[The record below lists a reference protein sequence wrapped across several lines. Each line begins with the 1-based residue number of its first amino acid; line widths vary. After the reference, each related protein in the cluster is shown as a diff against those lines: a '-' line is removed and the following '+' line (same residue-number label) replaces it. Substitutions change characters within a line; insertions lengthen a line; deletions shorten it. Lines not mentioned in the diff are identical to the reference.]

1 MTGAMTR
8 ALFIAR
14 LRQGLKG
21 LAAGEIEDIVT
32 DYEAHFS
39 DAAAAGRGE
48 ADVASSLG
56 DPLQLGQELS
66 AETKLR
72 RWEHRR
78 SPKNFLGAGL
88 ALAGLQT
95 FNLLVVLPVL
105 AVILFA
111 AGIAAY
117 VLFEVGRTGVH
128 LLAGLASGNG
138 NVVIPA
144 LVGLGLVSGVIGIAS
159 LILLLLD
166 SGLRLLGRYVRMNY
180 RLLKRED
187 EE

>member
-1 MTGAMTR
+1 MTR
-8 ALFIAR
+8 ILFIAR

-21 LAAGEIEDIVT
+21 LSASEIDDIVA

-48 ADVASSLG
+48 ADVAASLG

-72 RWEHRR
+72 RWESRR
-78 SPKNFLGAGL
+78 SPKNFLRAGF

-105 AVILFA
+105 ALILFC
-111 AGIAAY
+111 AGIATY
-117 VLFEVGRTGVH
+117 VLYEIGRTGLH
-128 LLAGLASGNG
+128 MLMGLAAGSGNIL
-138 NVVIPA
+138 IPA
-144 LVGLGLVSGVIGIAS
+144 LIGIGLIAGVIGMGS

-166 SGLRLLGRYVRMNY
+166 SGLRILGRYVRMNY
-180 RLLKRED
+180 RLLRRED

>member
-1 MTGAMTR
+1 MTR

-21 LAAGEIEDIVT
+21 LSADEIADIVG

-39 DAAAAGRGE
+39 DAAAAGRSE
-48 ADVASSLG
+48 IDVAASLG
-56 DPLQLGQELS
+56 DPLELGQEIS

-72 RWEHRR
+72 RWENRR
-78 SPKNFLGAGL
+78 SPNNFLRAGF

-105 AVILFA
+105 ALIIA
-111 AGIAAY
+111 CAGVAAY
-117 VLFEVGRTGVH
+117 VLFTVGRTGMH
-128 LLAGLASGNG
+128 LLAGLVSGNG

-144 LVGLGLVSGVIGIAS
+144 LVGLGLVSGVIGVAS

-166 SGLRLLGRYVRMNY
+166 NGLKILGRYVRLNY

>member
-1 MTGAMTR
+1 MTR

-21 LAAGEIEDIVT
+21 LSAAEIGDIVT

-39 DAAAAGRGE
+39 DAAQDGRAE
-48 ADVASSLG
+48 ADVAASLG

-72 RWEHRR
+72 RWEQRR
-78 SPKNFLGAGL
+78 SPRNFLGAGF
-88 ALAGLQT
+88 ALAGLRSLT
-95 FNLLVVLPVL
+95 LVVVLPVL
-105 AVILFA
+105 ALILFC

-117 VLFEVGRTGVH
+117 VLFLIGRTG
-128 LLAGLASGNG
+128 LSMLMGLMSGSGNAL
-138 NVVIPA
+138 IPA
-144 LVGLGLVSGVIGIAS
+144 LVGVGLIAGAVGMGGLVA
-159 LILLLLD
+159 LLLG
-166 SGLRLLGRYVRMNY
+166 SGLRLLGRHVRLNY
-180 RLLKRED
+180 RLLKRDD

>member
-1 MTGAMTR
+1 MTR

-14 LRQGLKG
+14 LRQGLRG
-21 LAAGEIEDIVT
+21 LSADEIGDIVT

-39 DAAAAGRGE
+39 DAAEAGRSE
-48 ADVASSLG
+48 ADVAASLG
-56 DPLQLGQELS
+56 DPLQLGQEIA
-66 AETKLR
+66 AESKLR
-72 RWEHRR
+72 RWERSR
-78 SPKNFLGAGL
+78 SPHNFLRAGF

-105 AVILFA
+105 AAILFCA
-111 AGIAAY
+111 AIAAY
-117 VLFEVGRTGVH
+117 VLYEIGRTGLH
-128 LLAGLASGNG
+128 LLIGLASGNG
-138 NVVIPA
+138 TVMLPA
-144 LVGLGLVSGVIGIAS
+144 LVGLGLISGVIGMGS

-166 SGLRLLGRYVRMNY
+166 GGLRLLGRYVRMNS

>member
-1 MTGAMTR
+1 MTR
-8 ALFIAR
+8 ALFITR

-21 LAAGEIEDIVT
+21 LPADEIGDIVA

-39 DAAAAGRGE
+39 DAAEAGRSE
-48 ADVASSLG
+48 ADVAASLG
-56 DPLQLGQELS
+56 DPLQLGQEIA
-66 AETKLR
+66 AESKLR
-72 RWEHRR
+72 RWEKRR
-78 SPKNFLGAGL
+78 SPHNFLRAGF

-105 AVILFA
+105 AAILFC
-111 AGIAAY
+111 AGVAAY
-117 VLFEVGRTGVH
+117 VLYEIGRTGLN
-128 LLAGLASGNG
+128 LLIGLASGNG
-138 NVVIPA
+138 TVVLPA
-144 LVGLGLVSGVIGIAS
+144 LVGLGLISGVVGMGS

>member
-1 MTGAMTR
+1 MTR

-21 LAAGEIEDIVT
+21 LSADEIADIVL

-39 DAAAAGRGE
+39 DAAVAGRNE
-48 ADVASSLG
+48 SDVAASLG
-56 DPLQLGQELS
+56 DPLQLGQEIS

-72 RWEHRR
+72 RWERRR
-78 SPKNFLGAGL
+78 SPHNFLRAGF
-88 ALAGLQT
+88 ALTGLQT
-95 FNLLVVLPVL
+95 LTPLVVLPIL
-105 AVILFA
+105 ALILVC

-117 VLFEVGRTGVH
+117 VLFEIGRTGLN
-128 LLAGLASGNG
+128 LLMGLASGNG
-138 NVVIPA
+138 SVLLPA
-144 LVGLGLVSGVIGIAS
+144 LVGLGLISGVIGMAS

-166 SGLRLLGRYVRMNY
+166 SGLRILGRYVRTNY
-180 RLLKRED
+180 RHLKRED

>member
-1 MTGAMTR
+1 MTR

-21 LAAGEIEDIVT
+21 LSAAEIDDIVT
-32 DYEAHFS
+32 DYEAHFA
-39 DAAAAGRGE
+39 DAAAAGRSE
-48 ADVASSLG
+48 ADVAASLG
-56 DPLQLGQELS
+56 DPLALGQELS

-72 RWEHRR
+72 RWETRR
-78 SPKNFLGAGL
+78 SPHNFLRAGF

-95 FNLLVVLPVL
+95 FNLLVVLPAL
-105 AVILFA
+105 ALIIFC
-111 AGIAAY
+111 AGVAAY
-117 VLFEVGRTGVH
+117 VLVQIGGTGLH
-128 LLAGLASGNG
+128 MLAGLASGNG

-144 LVGLGLVSGVIGIAS
+144 LVGLGLVSGVIGVAS

-166 SGLRLLGRYVRMNY
+166 NGLRLLGRYVRMNY

>member
-1 MTGAMTR
+1 MTR
-8 ALFIAR
+8 ALFVAR

-21 LAAGEIEDIVT
+21 LSSDEIADIVA

-39 DAAAAGRGE
+39 DAAAAGRSE
-48 ADVASSLG
+48 ADVAASLG

-72 RWEHRR
+72 RWEKRR
-78 SPKNFLGAGL
+78 SPHNFLRAGF

-105 AVILFA
+105 AIILFC
-111 AGIAAY
+111 AGVAAY

-128 LLAGLASGNG
+128 LLAGLAAGTG
-138 NVVIPA
+138 GVVVPA
-144 LVGLGLVSGVIGIAS
+144 LIGIGLIAGVIGMGS

-166 SGLRLLGRYVRMNY
+166 SGLKLLGRYVRTNY
-180 RLLKRED
+180 RLLKQED

>member
-1 MTGAMTR
+1 MTR

-21 LAAGEIEDIVT
+21 LSAAEIADIVL

-39 DAAAAGRGE
+39 DAAAAGRDQS
-48 ADVASSLG
+48 DVAASLG
-56 DPLQLGQELS
+56 DPLQLGQELA

-72 RWEHRR
+72 RWEKRR
-78 SPKNFLGAGL
+78 SPHNFLRAGL
-88 ALAGLQT
+88 ALTGLQT
-95 FNLLVVLPVL
+95 LTPLVVLPIL
-105 AVILFA
+105 ALILVC

-117 VLFEVGRTGVH
+117 ILFEIGRT
-128 LLAGLASGNG
+128 
-138 NVVIPA
+138 
-144 LVGLGLVSGVIGIAS
+144 VIGMAS

-166 SGLRLLGRYVRMNY
+166 SGLRILGRYVRTNY

>member
-1 MTGAMTR
+1 MSR
-8 ALFIAR
+8 ALFISR

-21 LAAGEIEDIVT
+21 LSADEIADIVA

-39 DAAAAGRGE
+39 DAAAAGRSE
-48 ADVASSLG
+48 SDVAASLG
-56 DPLQLGQELS
+56 DPRQLGQEIS

-72 RWEHRR
+72 RWENRR
-78 SPKNFLGAGL
+78 SPRNFLRAGF

-105 AVILFA
+105 ALITA
-111 AGIAAY
+111 CAGIAAY
-117 VLFEVGRTGVH
+117 VLFEVGRTGLH
-128 LLAGLASGNG
+128 LLAGLVSGNG

-144 LVGLGLVSGVIGIAS
+144 LVGLGLVSGVVGVAS

-166 SGLRLLGRYVRMNY
+166 NGLKLLGRYVRMNY

>member
-1 MTGAMTR
+1 MTR
-8 ALFIAR
+8 ALFISR

-21 LAAGEIEDIVT
+21 LSAGEIDDIVL
-32 DYEAHFS
+32 DYEAHFA
-39 DAAAAGRGE
+39 DAAAAGRSE
-48 ADVASSLG
+48 ADVAASLG

-72 RWEHRR
+72 RWETRR
-78 SPKNFLGAGL
+78 SPRNFLRAGF
-88 ALAGLQT
+88 ALTGLQT
-95 FNLLVVLPVL
+95 LNLLVVLPVL
-105 AVILFA
+105 ALILFC
-111 AGIAAY
+111 AGVAAY
-117 VLFEVGRTGVH
+117 VLFIIGRTGFGMLMG
-128 LLAGLASGNG
+128 LLSGSGNML
-138 NVVIPA
+138 IPA
-144 LVGLGLVSGVIGIAS
+144 LVGLGLIAGAVGMGS

>member
-1 MTGAMTR
+1 MTR

-21 LAAGEIEDIVT
+21 LCTDEIADIVA

-39 DAAAAGRGE
+39 DAAAAGRSD
-48 ADVASSLG
+48 ADVAASLG
-56 DPLQLGQELS
+56 DPLQLGQEIS

-72 RWEHRR
+72 RWETRR
-78 SPKNFLGAGL
+78 SPHNFLRAGF

-95 FNLLVVLPVL
+95 FNLLVILPIL
-105 AVILFA
+105 ALILFC
-111 AGIAAY
+111 AGVAAY
-117 VLFEVGRTGVH
+117 ALYEIGRTGLH
-128 LLAGLASGNG
+128 LLMGLASGNG
-138 NVVIPA
+138 SVLLPA
-144 LVGLGLVSGVIGIAS
+144 LVGLGLISGVIGMGS

-166 SGLRLLGRYVRMNY
+166 SGLKLLGRYVRMNY